1 MNKLVSVLAV
11 SSSQPQSAS
20 QLSQLSSLFPAAAQ
34 SSLPSQHQGSSPP
47 QGTTQPTLDDIASQ
61 LGEEERALLKQLLK
75 SEALRRR
82 GGPPP

>member
-1 MNKLVSVLAV
+1 MSVLAV
-11 SSSQPQSAS
+11 SSSQPQPAS
-20 QLSQLSSLFPAAAQ
+20 QLSQLSALFPAAAQ
-34 SSLPSQHQGSSPP
+34 SSRPSQHQGTTHT

-61 LGEEERALLKQLLK
+61 LGEEERALLKQLLE